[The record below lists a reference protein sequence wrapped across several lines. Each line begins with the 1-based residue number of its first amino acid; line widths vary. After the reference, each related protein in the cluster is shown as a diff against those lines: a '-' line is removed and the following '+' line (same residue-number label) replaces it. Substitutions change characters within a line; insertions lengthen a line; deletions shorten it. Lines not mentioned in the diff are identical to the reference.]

1 MSERQSKYRARG
13 AIVPMAGIAVRSL
26 ALGADVPVNAP
37 LKGAKLRNSVV
48 APFTANGEPG

>member
-1 MSERQSKYRARG
+1 
-13 AIVPMAGIAVRSL
+13 MAGIAVRSL